1 MPLAPLLLNQSQPI
15 FGPALPTIISTVTV
29 GGVDDLDKPKLSP
42 EESSKWRWAK
52 TGSRAEVLNTWR
64 KTTVAALVVST
75 AVTSPPSVETFP
87 ATSAV
92 AASQIAAVAEAV
104 AARTAVVATV
114 AVNALPLAA
123 VKLAPASI
131 DWAAWP
137 RKNSALVAAA
147 GSLVAAAPNP
157 TPAPAPAA
165 EVVAS
170 AGDVAAAARQLL
182 TFGTGALICTLM
194 GADTNGGVG
203 RINRFDTHPDKRFI
217 TLLIL
222 RVAVMTSSPFISVEE
237 RRAQMLRAL
246 GGAASDELAATTRAA
261 DGGATDVASRTFA
274 ATMRKTA
281 AVYNAAAAAA
291 KEEAANTRA
300 KRKSAIALPARHDGR
315 NSSLVVCQ
323 LNGTCCVGSAC
334 FV

>member
-1 MPLAPLLLNQSQPI
+1 LPLAPLLLNQSQPI

-75 AVTSPPSVETFP
+75 AVTSPPSVETSI

-194 GADTNGGVG
+194 GADINGGVG

-222 RVAVMTSSPFISVEE
+222 RVAVMTSTPFISLEE

-261 DGGATDVASRTFA
+261 DVGATDAASRTFA

-291 KEEAANTRA
+291 KEEAAKMRA